1 MHIHRLIIAGGIVA
15 GSLVL
20 AGCGATPVA
29 APSTSHENGSLP
41 RTGHSS
47 GKATSSS
54 SSNIGPSN
62 HKSSSSTPSTSASST
77 RTPSTVSSEQTVITE
92 ALRQIHPHTALPLA
106 APVTLPLAVNT
117 SGYWTAQTTADAN
130 RWSISLLKTSHP
142 YVINSAS
149 ISANTIIGA
158 IGSWGESVETSGL
171 SSQQNLEAHNSLW
184 SRLAVANA
192 QEPHQTTQV
201 GTAQDGRPALLY
213 PVGGNQWT
221 NTRLVFTEGQW
232 TVELI
237 GSNAQSEEQVAY
249 TIANDL
255 HFQFL
260 PPHPGLMMVEL
271 VAPSSAQSTSLTVAG
286 TSLDWMNGTKI
297 NWVSVPEASLNN
309 AEQGISMA
317 ISWRPQ

>member
-1 MHIHRLIIAGGIVA
+1 MHIHRMIIAGGIVA

-29 APSTSHENGSLP
+29 APSTSHENGSLS

-62 HKSSSSTPSTSASST
+62 HKSRSSTPSTSTSST
-77 RTPSTVSSEQTVITE
+77 RPPATVSPEQTVITA
-92 ALRQIHPHTALPLA
+92 ALRQIHAHTALTVA
-106 APVTLPLAVNT
+106 APAQLPPAVNT
-117 SGYWTAQTTADAN
+117 SGYWTAKTTADAN

-142 YVINSAS
+142 YAINSAL

-158 IGSWGESVETSGL
+158 IGSWGASVETSGL
-171 SSQQNLEAHNSLW
+171 SLQQNLATHNALW
-184 SRLAVANA
+184 SRLAATNA

-201 GTAQDGRPALLY
+201 GTAQYGRPALLY

-255 HFQFL
+255 HFHFL

-271 VAPSSAQSTSLTVAG
+271 AAPSSAQSTSLTVAG
-286 TSLDWMNGTKI
+286 TFLDWMTGTTI
-297 NWVSVPEASLNN
+297 NWVSVPDASLNN
-309 AEQGISMA
+309 SEQAISMA

>member
-1 MHIHRLIIAGGIVA
+1 MRIHRMIIAGGIVI

-29 APSTSHENGSLP
+29 TPSISHGNSTIS
-41 RTGHSS
+41 RTRHSS
-47 GKATSSS
+47 GTATSSS
-54 SSNIGPSN
+54 SNITSPN
-62 HKSSSSTPSTSASST
+62 HGATSST
-77 RTPSTVSSEQTVITE
+77 RPPATVSPEQSVITA
-92 ALRQIHPHTALPLA
+92 ALQQIHTHTTLTVA
-106 APVTLPLAVNT
+106 APAKLPPAVNT
-117 SGYWTAQTTADAN
+117 SGYWTAKTTAYAN
-130 RWSISLLKTSHP
+130 LWSVTLLETSHP
-142 YVINSAS
+142 YAINSAS

-158 IGSWGESVETSGL
+158 IASWGASVQTSGL
-171 SSQQNLEAHNSLW
+171 SSQKDLETHNPLW
-184 SRLAVANA
+184 SRLAVINA
-192 QEPHQTTQV
+192 QASHQTTQV
-201 GTAQDGRPALLY
+201 GTAQDGRPAILY
-213 PVGGNQWT
+213 PVGGDQWT
-221 NTRLVFTEGQW
+221 NTRLVFTEGKW

-297 NWVSVPEASLNN
+297 NWVSVPDASLNN
-309 AEQGISMA
+309 PEQAISMA

>member
-1 MHIHRLIIAGGIVA
+1 MRIHRMIITGGIVI

-20 AGCGATPVA
+20 AGCGLTPVA
-29 APSTSHENGSLP
+29 APAISHDNGSLP

-54 SSNIGPSN
+54 SSNIRPSN

-77 RTPSTVSSEQTVITE
+77 SNPSTVSPEQTVIAE
-92 ALRQIHPHTALPLA
+92 AFQLIHTHTAL
-106 APVTLPLAVNT
+106 TLSDPAKLPPAVNT
-117 SGYWTAQTTADAN
+117 SGYWTAKTTAYAN
-130 RWSISLLKTSHP
+130 RWSISLLETSHP
-142 YVINSAS
+142 YAINSAS

-158 IGSWGESVETSGL
+158 IASWGASVETSGL
-171 SSQQNLEAHNSLW
+171 SLQQDLETHNPLW
-184 SRLAVANA
+184 SRLAVINPQAS
-192 QEPHQTTQV
+192 HQTTQV
-201 GTAQDGRPALLY
+201 GTAQDGRPAILY
-213 PVGGNQWT
+213 PVGGDQWT
-221 NTRLVFTEGQW
+221 NTRLVFTEGKW

-297 NWVSVPEASLNN
+297 NWVSVPDASLNN
-309 AEQGISMA
+309 PEQAISMA
-317 ISWRPQ
+317 VSWRPQ